1 MINAGLSIAR
11 TILKSPKIILLDEA
25 TSHLDSENE
34 NLIKQA
40 LDSLFSNRTSVV
52 IAHRLSTIIDAEQI
66 IVMEDGAVVE
76 CGNHQQLLALNGHY
90 KSLYDAQFS
99 NTQ

>member
-1 MINAGLSIAR
+1 LSIAR
-11 TILKSPKIILLDEA
+11 TILKNPKIILLDEA

-34 NLIKQA
+34 NLIKEA
-40 LDSLFSNRTSVV
+40 LDSLFVNRTSIV
-52 IAHRLSTIIDAEQI
+52 IAHRLSTIIDASQI

-76 CGNHQQLLALNGHY
+76 SGTHQELLALNGHY

-99 NTQ
+99 KTG